1 MPATAR
7 GVLDRRRFLAAG
19 GAAAAVVVADR
30 LAGAWPAPAQRGG
43 YPFTLGIASGDPTPG
58 GVVLWT
64 RLAPQPLAAD
74 GGMSARA
81 VPVDWQVAADPQLER
96 VVRGGTVLARPAETH
111 SVHVEVEGLE
121 PARTYWYRF
130 RAAGELSP
138 VGRTRTL
145 PAPGSSP
152 GRLALAVV
160 SCQHYEHGYYTAY
173 QHLAREDLDLVLHLG
188 DYLYETAPADGQPRR
203 HTAPAPTDLAG
214 YRLRHAL
221 YRTDPDLQAAHAAVP
236 FVLTWDDHEV
246 ENDYADDQSER
257 FDPPAAFRRR
267 RAAAYQAYWEHLPLR
282 RRSRPV
288 GPTARLYRRL
298 RFGDLAE
305 LAVLDTRQYRDDQ
318 PCDGNGVGRGQVVAA
333 GCRERLDSGRSLLG
347 SEQWLWLLAGLDASR
362 ARWNVLAQQLLMA
375 ELELQPGPGR
385 AYGSDGWDGYAADR
399 ARLLEF
405 LQARR
410 PSNPVM
416 LGGDMH
422 SFWVTD
428 LTLDNHQPGAAILA
442 SEFVSTSVSSS
453 GPLYEQ
459 YSTYLADNPH
469 VRFFESRW
477 RGYLRCVAD
486 RRRWR
491 TDLRVVETVER
502 PGAPVRTLA
511 SFVVEDGRPG
521 PQRA

>member
-1 MPATAR
+1 MPATTR
-7 GVLDRRRFLAAG
+7 RVLGRRHFLAAG
-19 GAAAAVVVADR
+19 GAVAALLVADH
-30 LAGAWPAPAQRGG
+30 LADTWPAPARSLG
-43 YPFTLGIASGDPTPG
+43 YPFTLGVASGDPVPG

-64 RLAPQPLAAD
+64 RLAPQPLLAD
-74 GGMSARA
+74 GGMPARA
-81 VPVDWQVAADPQLER
+81 VPVDWQVAADPGLGR
-96 VVRGGTVLARPAETH
+96 VVRGGTVLAQPAQAHT
-111 SVHVEVEGLE
+111 VHIEVDGLE
-121 PARTYWYRF
+121 PARTWWYRF
-130 RAAGELSP
+130 RAGGQLSP

-160 SCQHYEHGYYTAY
+160 SCQHFEHGYYTAY
-173 QHLAREDLDLVLHLG
+173 QHLAEEELDLVLHLG
-188 DYLYETAPADGQPRR
+188 DYLYETAPSEGQPRR
-203 HTAPAPTDLAG
+203 HTGPAPTDLAS

-236 FVLTWDDHEV
+236 FMLTWDDHEV
-246 ENDYADDQSER
+246 ENDYANDQSER

-267 RAAAYQAYWEHLPLR
+267 RAAAYRAYWEHLPLR

-288 GPTARLYRRL
+288 GPAARLYRRL

-305 LAVLDTRQYRDDQ
+305 LSVLDTRQYRDDQ
-318 PCDGNGVGRGQVVAA
+318 PCDSNGVGRGQVVA
-333 GCRERLDSGRSLLG
+333 GCTERLDPRRSLLG
-347 SEQWLWLLAGLDASR
+347 TEQRRWLLAGLDRSG
-362 ARWNVLAQQLLMA
+362 ARWNVVAQQLLMA
-375 ELELQPGPGR
+375 ELELQPGPGL

-399 ARLLEF
+399 ARILGF

-410 PSNPVM
+410 PSNPVV

-422 SFWVTD
+422 SFWVND
-428 LTLDNHQPGAAILA
+428 LTLDNHRPGAAVLA
-442 SEFVSTSVSSS
+442 SEFVGTSISSS

-459 YSTYLADNPH
+459 YSAYLADNPH
-469 VRFFESRW
+469 VRLFESRW
-477 RGYLRCVAD
+477 RGYLRCVVD
-486 RRRWR
+486 QRRWR
-491 TDLRVVETVER
+491 TDLRVVETVQR

>member
-1 MPATAR
+1 MPATTR
-7 GVLDRRRFLAAG
+7 GVLDRRRLLAAG
-19 GAAAAVVVADR
+19 GAAAALLIADR
-30 LAGAWPAPAQRGG
+30 LAGAWPTPAQRGG
-43 YPFTLGIASGDPTPG
+43 YPFTLGVASGDPAPG

-64 RLAPQPLAAD
+64 RLATQPLMAS
-74 GGMSARA
+74 GGMPDRA
-81 VPVDWQVAADPQLER
+81 VPVDWQIADDPSLGR
-96 VVRGGTVLARPAETH
+96 VVRGGTVLAQPGQAH

-121 PARTYWYRF
+121 SARTYWYRF
-130 RAAGELSP
+130 RAGRELSP

-145 PAPGSSP
+145 PAPGASP
-152 GRLALAVV
+152 GRLALAVA

-173 QHLAREDLDLVLHLG
+173 QHLAQEDLDLVLHLG
-188 DYLYETAPADGQPRR
+188 DYLYETAPGDDQPRR
-203 HTAPAPTDLAG
+203 HTGPAPTDLAS

-221 YRTDPDLQAAHAAVP
+221 YRTDPDLQAAHAALP
-236 FVLTWDDHEV
+236 FVVTWDDHEV

-282 RRSRPV
+282 RRSRPH
-288 GPTARLYRRL
+288 GPAAQLYRRL

-305 LAVLDTRQYRDDQ
+305 LAILDTRQYRDDQ
-318 PCDGNGVGRGQVVAA
+318 PCDTNGVGRGQDVA
-333 GCRERLDSGRSLLG
+333 GCAERLDPRRSLLG
-347 SEQWLWLLAGLDASR
+347 SGQRRWLLAGLDRSG
-362 ARWNVLAQQLLMA
+362 ARWNVLAQQLLLA

-399 ARLLEF
+399 TRILQF

-410 PSNPVM
+410 PSNPIV

-422 SFWVTD
+422 SFWVND
-428 LTLDNHQPGAAILA
+428 LKLNNHQPSAAVLA
-442 SEFVSTSVSSS
+442 SEFVGTSISSS
-453 GPLYEQ
+453 GPLYEL
-459 YSTYLADNPH
+459 YRGYLPDNPH

-477 RGYLRCVAD
+477 RGYLRCKVD
-486 RRRWR
+486 HRRWR
-491 TDLRVVETVER
+491 TDLRVVETVQR

-511 SFVVEDGRPG
+511 SFVVENGRPG

>member
-1 MPATAR
+1 MPATNR
-7 GVLDRRRFLAAG
+7 GVIDRRRFLGAG
-19 GAAAAVVVADR
+19 GAVAAVLVADR
-30 LAGAWPAPAQRGG
+30 LAGAWPAPVQRGG
-43 YPFTLGIASGDPTPG
+43 YPFTLGVASGDPAPS

-64 RLAPQPLAAD
+64 RLAPQPLLAD
-74 GGMSARA
+74 GGMPTRT
-81 VPVDWQVAADPQLER
+81 VPVDWQMAADPR
-96 VVRGGTVLARPAETH
+96 FGRIVRRGTVLAHPAQAHT
-111 SVHVEVEGLE
+111 VHVEVEGLE
-121 PARTYWYRF
+121 PARPWWYRF
-130 RAAGELSP
+130 RAGGELSP

-145 PAPGSSP
+145 PAPGASP

-173 QHLAREDLDLVLHLG
+173 QHLAQEDLDLVLHLG
-188 DYLYETAPADGQPRR
+188 DYLYETAPAEGQARR
-203 HTAPAPTDLAG
+203 HVGPAPTDLAG

-246 ENDYADDQSER
+246 ENDYAADQSER
-257 FDPPAAFRRR
+257 FDPPAVFRRR

-282 RRSRPV
+282 RRSRPR
-288 GPTARLYRRL
+288 GPAARLYRRL

-318 PCDGNGVGRGQVVAA
+318 PCDTNGVGRSQVVA
-333 GCRERLDSGRSLLG
+333 GCAERLDPRRSLLG
-347 SEQWLWLLAGLDASR
+347 AEQRRWLLAGLDHSR
-362 ARWNVLAQQLLMA
+362 TRWNVVAQQLLMA
-375 ELELQPGPGR
+375 ELDLQPGPGL

-405 LQARR
+405 LQVRR
-410 PSNPVM
+410 PSNPIVV
-416 LGGDMH
+416 GGDMH
-422 SFWVTD
+422 SFWINE
-428 LTLDNHQPGAAILA
+428 LKLNNHQPGAPVLA
-442 SEFVSTSVSSS
+442 SEFVGTSISSS
-453 GPLYEQ
+453 GPLYEP
-459 YSTYLADNPH
+459 YRAYLLDNPH

-486 RRRWR
+486 HRRWR
-491 TDLRVVETVER
+491 TDLQVVQTVER

>member
-1 MPATAR
+1 MAATTR

-19 GAAAAVVVADR
+19 GAAAALLAADR
-30 LAGAWPAPAQRGG
+30 LAAAWPAPVQPAG
-43 YPFTLGIASGDPTPG
+43 YPFTLGVASGDPAAG

-64 RLAPQPLAAD
+64 RLAPQPLLAD
-74 GGMSARA
+74 GGMPARA
-81 VPVDWQVAADPQLER
+81 VPVDWQVAAEPRLVR
-96 VVRGGTVLARPAETH
+96 IVRGGTVLAQPGLAH
-111 SVHVEVEGLE
+111 AVHVEVDGLD

-130 RAAGELSP
+130 RAGGELSP

-145 PAPGSSP
+145 PAPGASP

-173 QHLAREDLDLVLHLG
+173 RHLAEEDLDLVVHLG
-188 DYLYETAPADGQPRR
+188 DYLYETAPAEGQPRR
-203 HTAPAPTDLAG
+203 HAGPAPTDLAG

-257 FDPPAAFRRR
+257 FGPPAAFRRR
-267 RAAAYQAYWEHLPLR
+267 RAAAYRAYWEHLPLR
-282 RRSRPV
+282 RRSRPR
-288 GPTARLYRRL
+288 GPAARLYRRL

-318 PCDGNGVGRGQVVAA
+318 PCHDNGVGRGQVVA
-333 GCRERLDSGRSLLG
+333 GCRERLDLARTLLG
-347 SEQWLWLLAGLDASR
+347 PEQRRWLLAGLDRSL
-362 ARWNVLAQQLLMA
+362 ARWNVVAQQLLMA
-375 ELELQPGPGR
+375 ELELQPGPGL
-385 AYGSDGWDGYAADR
+385 AYGSDGWDGYAGDR
-399 ARLLEF
+399 ARILQF

-410 PSNPVM
+410 PSNPVV

-422 SFWVTD
+422 SFWVND
-428 LTLDNHQPGAAILA
+428 LKLENQQPGAAVLA
-442 SEFVSTSVSSS
+442 SEFVGTSVSSS
-453 GPLYEQ
+453 GPPYEQ
-459 YSTYLADNPH
+459 YSAYLADNPH

-477 RGYLRCVAD
+477 RGYLRCLAD
-486 RRRWR
+486 RGSWI
-491 TDLRVVETVER
+491 TDLRVVESVER

-511 SFVVEDGRPG
+511 SFAVEDGRPG

>member
-1 MPATAR
+1 MPATTR
-7 GVLDRRRFLAAG
+7 KVLDRRRLLAAG
-19 GAAAAVVVADR
+19 GAAAALLIADR
-30 LAGAWPAPAQRGG
+30 LAGAGPTPAQRSG
-43 YPFTLGIASGDPTPG
+43 YPFALGVASGDPTPG

-64 RLAPQPLAAD
+64 RLAPQPLLAD
-74 GGMSARA
+74 GGMPTRT
-81 VPVDWQVAADPQLER
+81 VPVDWQVAADPR
-96 VVRGGTVLARPAETH
+96 FRRIVRGGTVLAQPAQAHT
-111 SVHVEVEGLE
+111 VHVEVEGLE
-121 PARTYWYRF
+121 PARTWWYRF
-130 RAAGELSP
+130 QAGGELSP

-145 PAPGSSP
+145 PAPGASP

-173 QHLAREDLDLVLHLG
+173 QHLAQEDLDLVLHLG
-188 DYLYETAPADGQPRR
+188 DYLYENAPADGQPRR
-203 HTAPAPTDLAG
+203 HSGSAPTDLAG

-246 ENDYADDQSER
+246 ENDYAADQSER
-257 FDPPAAFRRR
+257 FDPPAVFRRR

-282 RRSRPV
+282 RRSRPR
-288 GPTARLYRRL
+288 GSAARLYRRL

-305 LAVLDTRQYRDDQ
+305 LSVLDTRQYRDDQ
-318 PCDGNGVGRGQVVAA
+318 PCDDNGVGRSQVVA
-333 GCRERLDSGRSLLG
+333 GCRERLDLRRSLLG
-347 SEQWLWLLAGLDASR
+347 AEQRRWLLAGLDRSP

-375 ELELQPGPGR
+375 ELDVQPGPGR

-399 ARLLEF
+399 ARILGF

-410 PSNPVM
+410 PSNPVV
-416 LGGDMH
+416 LGGDTH
-422 SFWVTD
+422 SFWVND
-428 LTLDNHQPGAAILA
+428 LTLDNHRAGAAILA
-442 SEFVSTSVSSS
+442 SEFVGTSISSS
-453 GPLYEQ
+453 GPPYERF
-459 YSTYLADNPH
+459 SAYLPDNPQ

-477 RGYLRCVAD
+477 RGYLRCVAEP
-486 RRRWR
+486 RRWR
-491 TDLRVVETVER
+491 TDLLVVDTVQR

>member
-1 MPATAR
+1 MATTTR
-7 GVLDRRRFLAAG
+7 GGLDRRRFLAAG
-19 GAAAAVVVADR
+19 GAAAALLVADR
-30 LAGAWPAPAQRGG
+30 LAGAWPAPVQRGG
-43 YPFTLGIASGDPTPG
+43 YPFTLGVASGDPAPD

-64 RLAPQPLAAD
+64 RLAPQPLQAD
-74 GGMSARA
+74 GGMPAQA
-81 VPVDWQVAADPQLER
+81 VRVDWQLAADPGLGR
-96 VVRGGTVLARPAETH
+96 IVRGGTVFAQPAQAHT
-111 SVHVEVEGLE
+111 VHVEVEGLE
-121 PARTYWYRF
+121 PARTWWYRF

-138 VGRTRTL
+138 IGRTRTL
-145 PAPGSSP
+145 PAPGASP

-173 QHLAREDLDLVLHLG
+173 QHLAQEDLDLVLHVG
-188 DYLYETAPADGQPRR
+188 DYLYEGAPTEDQPRR
-203 HTAPAPTDLAG
+203 HIGPAPTDLAG

-221 YRTDPDLQAAHAAVP
+221 YRTDPDLQAAHAALP

-257 FDPPAAFRRR
+257 FDPPATFRRR

-282 RRSRPV
+282 WSSRPR

-318 PCDGNGVGRGQVVAA
+318 PCDGNGVGRGQFVA
-333 GCRERLDSGRSLLG
+333 GCRERLDPRRTLLG
-347 SEQWLWLLAGLDASR
+347 TEQRRWLLAGLDRSR
-362 ARWNVLAQQLLMA
+362 ARWNVLAQQQLMA
-375 ELELQPGPGR
+375 ELELQPGPGQ
-385 AYGSDGWDGYAADR
+385 AYSSDGWDGYAGDR
-399 ARLLEF
+399 ARILGF

-410 PSNPVM
+410 PSNPVV

-422 SFWVTD
+422 SFWVND
-428 LTLDNHQPGAAILA
+428 LHLDNHQPGAKVLG
-442 SEFVSTSVSSS
+442 SEFVGTSVSSS

-459 YSTYLADNPH
+459 YSAYLPDNPH

-477 RGYLRCVAD
+477 RGYLRCQVNH
-486 RRRWR
+486 RRWR
-491 TDLRVVETVER
+491 TDLRVVDTVQR

>member
-1 MPATAR
+1 MPATTR
-7 GVLDRRRFLAAG
+7 KVLDRRRLLAAG
-19 GAAAAVVVADR
+19 GAAAGVLIADR
-30 LAGAWPAPAQRGG
+30 LAGAWPTPAQRGG
-43 YPFTLGIASGDPTPG
+43 YPFTLGVASGDPAPG

-64 RLAPQPLAAD
+64 RLAPQPLLAD
-74 GGMSARA
+74 GGMPARA
-81 VPVDWQVAADPQLER
+81 VPVDWQVAADPR
-96 VVRGGTVLARPAETH
+96 FGRIVRRGTVLAHPAQAH

-121 PARTYWYRF
+121 PARTWWYRF
-130 RAAGELSP
+130 RAGGELSP

-160 SCQHYEHGYYTAY
+160 SCQHYEHGYYSAY
-173 QHLAREDLDLVLHLG
+173 QHLAQEDLVLHVG
-188 DYLYETAPADGQPRR
+188 DYLYESALSEGQPRR
-203 HTAPAPTDLAG
+203 HIGPAPMDLAG

-221 YRTDPDLQAAHAAVP
+221 YRTDPDLQAAHAALP

-246 ENDYADDQSER
+246 ANDYAADHSER
-257 FDPPAAFRRR
+257 FDPPTVFRRR

-282 RRSRPV
+282 RRSRPH
-288 GPTARLYRRL
+288 GPAAWLYRRL

-318 PCDGNGVGRGQVVAA
+318 PCDTNGVGRSQVVTD
-333 GCRERLDSGRSLLG
+333 CRERLDPRRSLLG
-347 SEQWLWLLAGLDASR
+347 TEQSRWLLAGLDRSR
-362 ARWNVLAQQLLMA
+362 VRVIAQQLLMA
-375 ELELQPGPGR
+375 ELDLQPGPGL

-399 ARLLEF
+399 ARILEF
-405 LQARR
+405 LAARR
-410 PSNPVM
+410 PSNPVVV
-416 LGGDMH
+416 GGDLH
-422 SFWVTD
+422 SFWVND
-428 LTLDNHQPGAAILA
+428 LKLSNQRPGAAILA
-442 SEFVSTSVSSS
+442 SEFVGTSISSS
-453 GPLYEQ
+453 GPLYEL
-459 YSTYLADNPH
+459 YRACLPDNPQ

-486 RRRWR
+486 HRRWR
-491 TDLRVVETVER
+491 TDLRVVDTVQR